1 MIPKRTLAIIGMGE
15 VGRCLS
21 AAVADVGIWTP
32 ELCDPMPGGEALQI
46 ASCLDRPIRPDI
58 GPWLSACDLVIS
70 AVTGSVSHA
79 VVVSAAPWLRP
90 GLCFVDLS
98 TARPES
104 LTRSA
109 ALCEERGTVF
119 VDGAIMG
126 AIALTGIR
134 TPILLAGPAADAAA
148 RLLKQ
153 LGLRCSILPSS
164 VPGDA
169 SSLKLIRS
177 LFTKGLEALAVEA
190 LLVADRR
197 GLRERLL
204 EQLSVIDETPFADY
218 LSVLV
223 TSHVVHA
230 RRRLAEVEAVRDEL
244 RRDGFDLASVDATIG
259 RFRAT
264 VLQLDTGELPPTAGS
279 DVGET
284 LAWLSARP
292 AEANAGYSNDS
303 EGEQHAAKQ

>member
-1 MIPKRTLAIIGMGE
+1 MIPKKTVAIIGMGE
-15 VGRCLS
+15 VGRCLA
-21 AAVADVGIWTP
+21 AAVADVGIWAP
-32 ELCDPMPGGEALQI
+32 ELCDPMPGSEALQI
-46 ASCLDRPIRPDI
+46 ASRLDRPIRPDL
-58 GPWLSACDLVIS
+58 GPWLSDCDLVVS
-70 AVTGSVSHA
+70 AVTGSVSHD
-79 VVVSAAPWLRP
+79 VVVSAGPWLQP

-104 LTRSA
+104 LARSA
-109 ALCEERGTVF
+109 AVCEGRGAAF

-126 AIALTGIR
+126 AIALTGAR
-134 TPILLAGPAADAAA
+134 TPILLAGPAADMAA
-148 RLLKQ
+148 RLLGE
-153 LGLRCSILPSS
+153 LGLRCSILPDSA
-164 VPGDA
+164 PGDA

-177 LFTKGLEALAVEA
+177 LFTKGLEALTVEA

-204 EQLSVIDETPFADY
+204 EQLSVIDETLFTDY

-223 TSHVVHA
+223 TTHVVHA

-244 RRDGFDLASVDATIG
+244 RRDGFDLASVDATIA

-264 VLQLDTGELPPTAGS
+264 VLRLDTAELPSTAGS
-279 DVGET
+279 DVGEA

-292 AEANAGYSNDS
+292 AEAIPGYSNDS